1 MELLNI
7 KSQKYNVWYKMKSII
22 IKNMIYKNVNH
33 KRHVKVLWPQEEGVI
48 YFYLKMNGKDTENV
62 KL

>member
-1 MELLNI
+1 
-7 KSQKYNVWYKMKSII
+7 MKPII
-22 IKNMIYKNVNH
+22 IKNMICKNVNH
-33 KRHVKVLWPQEEGVI
+33 RRHLKVLWPEEEGVI